1 MAQFENIINPITS
14 YGIVE
19 GNGIPVTPRLILN
32 FSGIDFTVVDDGG
45 NSRTDVILPAMVH
58 IAGSTMTG
66 PLILSADPTT
76 NLQAATK
83 QYVDSFA
90 SGLIP
95 ITAVVYAS
103 TTAYTATYSNGAA
116 GVGAT
121 LTNAA
126 AMAAFSIDGFTPSV
140 NDRVL
145 IKDQAAQEQ
154 NGIYTVTTVGS
165 GAVNWVLTRA
175 TDYDTSSEIRTGTYT
190 IASAGT
196 VNSGVL
202 FVMTT
207 SGSITVGTTPIVW
220 SAFNSAA
227 SITAT
232 APITKVGNVIGL
244 DTPLDPIYGGT
255 GVSNINT
262 ITLGGDIT
270 TGGAFTTSGANN
282 LILTTTGSTNVT
294 LPTSGTLV
302 NTAVTTLS
310 SLASIGTITTGV
322 WNGTIISPIYGGTGV
337 NNGANTLT
345 LGGTL
350 TTAGA
355 FNSTFTMTG
364 ATSVTFP
371 TSGTLFSTSNGVLN
385 ALSTYN
391 TSGLLTQ
398 TSVNTFTGRTI
409 TGTAGTI
416 TVTNGSGVLGNPTL
430 TIDAAYIGQSSITT
444 LGTIT
449 TGVWSGTAIG
459 VTKGG
464 TGLTSCA
471 QGDLFYGSAANTISA
486 LTKDTNSTR
495 YLSNTGT
502 SNNPAWAQVNLVNG
516 VTGNLPVGNLNSGT
530 SATSATFWRG
540 DGTWAAPAVQAGT
553 IIQVQSTTT
562 TTPFTTTSSS
572 YVDITG
578 LNVSITPQSS
588 SNKIFII
595 VALQCGSS
603 VSTSPIAQLVRNS
616 TPICVGTSVGSRT
629 AGSTASN
636 VNSAAGQNSETINF
650 LDSPATTS
658 TITYKMQILSVS
670 AGQTITVNSSQTDT
684 NTAGFSR
691 TASTITVMEVAG

>member
-14 YGIVE
+14 YGTIE

-32 FSGIDFTVVDDGG
+32 FSGTDFTVVDDGG
-45 NSRTDVILPAMVH
+45 NSRTNVILPPMVR

-66 PLILSADPTT
+66 ALILNGDPTT
-76 NLQAATK
+76 GLQAATK

-90 SGLIP
+90 SGLTP

-121 LTNAA
+121 LTNADV
-126 AMAAFSIDGFTPSV
+126 MAAFSIDGFTPSV

-145 IKDQAAQEQ
+145 IKDQAAPAQ

-175 TDYDTSSEIRTGTYT
+175 TDYDTSAEIKTGTYT

-196 VNSGVL
+196 VNAGIL
-202 FVMTT
+202 YIMTT
-207 SGSITVGTTPIVW
+207 SGTITVGTTAIVW

-227 SITAT
+227 SISVT
-232 APITKVGNVIGL
+232 APLTKVGNVIGIT
-244 DTPLDPIYGGT
+244 TPLDPIYGGT
-255 GVSNINT
+255 GISNVNT

-282 LILTTTGSTNVT
+282 LTFTTTGNTNVT

-310 SLASIGTITTGV
+310 NLVSVGTITTGT
-322 WNGTIISPIYGGTGV
+322 WNATLISPTYGGTGV
-337 NNGANTLT
+337 NNGSKTIT
-345 LGGTL
+345 LGGNL
-350 TTAGA
+350 TTSGA

-416 TVTNGSGVLGNPTL
+416 TVTNGSGVLGNPTI
-430 TIDAAYIGQSSITT
+430 TIDAGYIGQSSITT
-444 LGTIT
+444 VGTLTSGALG
-449 TGVWSGTAIG
+449 SGFTAIG
-459 VTKGG
+459 VAQGG

-471 QGDLFYGSAANTISA
+471 QGDIFYGSAANVISKLSKNTTA
-486 LTKDTNSTR
+486 TR

-502 SNNPAWAQVNLVNG
+502 SNNPAWAQVDLSNG
-516 VTGNLPVGNLNSGT
+516 VTLCT
-530 SATSATFWRG
+530 
-540 DGTWAAPAVQAGT
+540 
-553 IIQVQSTTT
+553 
-562 TTPFTTTSSS
+562 
-572 YVDITG
+572 
-578 LNVSITPQSS
+578 
-588 SNKIFII
+588 
-595 VALQCGSS
+595 
-603 VSTSPIAQLVRNS
+603 
-616 TPICVGTSVGSRT
+616 
-629 AGSTASN
+629 
-636 VNSAAGQNSETINF
+636 
-650 LDSPATTS
+650 
-658 TITYKMQILSVS
+658 
-670 AGQTITVNSSQTDT
+670 
-684 NTAGFSR
+684 
-691 TASTITVMEVAG
+691 